1 MVWWDWGGEIEK
13 RHPPPFPQLC
23 DRFFFEKWGGCQARS
38 KKCAVFF
45 FVEKCKR
52 KLALSHSPRYS
63 FPVSNTTTAFFK
75 PLIDT
80 TPAARLAARVAA
92 LQELQKEAAWYSKN
106 SPEDKEASAE
116 AFLAIATKIEE
127 IQDML
132 SDLICQAEGL
142 ATLMG
147 ELEDNLHDGES
158 DNFDMSDVDVMV
170 KEACDI

>member
-1 MVWWDWGGEIEK
+1 MFFSSKNTKES
-13 RHPPPFPQLC
+13 LC
-23 DRFFFEKWGGCQARS
+23 QCP
-38 KKCAVFF
+38 
-45 FVEKCKR
+45 
-52 KLALSHSPRYS
+52 LSCYS
-63 FPVSNTTTAFFK
+63 LRVSNTTTAFFK

-127 IQDML
+127 MQDML